1 MDLIWVGTLGLCAM
15 FVLLFLRVPVAVSI
29 LLTSSLGILY
39 LSGPTVLETSI
50 RSVVWEH
57 SQSYGLVTIPMFV
70 LMGEALH
77 ESGITHRLYGA
88 FRSWMGHV
96 HGGLAVATI
105 GASGIF
111 AAASGSSI
119 ATAGTMGPV
128 ASREMTDAGYSRSYA
143 GGTIVAGAGLG
154 ILIPPSTL
162 LIIYGTLTEESI
174 GRLLIAGILPGILLV
189 GLLALTAWFAVVLR
203 PALGPVSTKSTL
215 RDQVR
220 GIGDVTPTI
229 LVFIIIMGG
238 MFLGI
243 FSPTEASAIGAV
255 GAVIIGM
262 TLGSLNL
269 RTLWIAL
276 LRTVRTT
283 GFLFAILLASFVMNY
298 FLAVTGVPYAIAD
311 WLAALDASPFVIFL
325 LIILMYLFLGAV
337 MDSLAMV
344 VVTVPI
350 IYPITMALGFS
361 NIWFGIIVVL
371 LIEIALITPPLGMNC
386 FVLAGVTDFK
396 LQEIFKGAAIYLVPM
411 VATVFLLYFFPQI
424 ALFLP
429 DRM

>member
-1 MDLIWVGTLGLCAM
+1 MDLIWVGILGLCAM
-15 FVLLFLRVPVAVSI
+15 FFLIFLRVPVAVSMI
-29 LLTSSLGILY
+29 LTSGVGIFY
-39 LSGPTVLETSI
+39 LSGSAVLEATI

-57 SQSYGLVTIPMFV
+57 AQSYGLVTIPMFV

-77 ESGITHRLYGA
+77 ASGITHRLYGA
-88 FRSWMGHV
+88 FRSWIGHV
-96 HGGLAVATI
+96 RGGLAVATI

-111 AAASGSSI
+111 AAASGSSL
-119 ATAGTMGPV
+119 ATVGTMGVV
-128 ASREMTDAGYSRSYA
+128 ASREMTDAGYSRPYA
-143 GGTIVAGAGLG
+143 AGTIVAGGGLG

-174 GRLLIAGILPGILLV
+174 GKLLIAGLLPGIMLV
-189 GLLALTAWFAVVLR
+189 GLFALTAWLVVVWR
-203 PALGPVSTKSTL
+203 PNMGPVSAKSTL
-215 RDQVR
+215 TEKLRAV
-220 GIGDVTPTI
+220 GDVIPTV
-229 LVFIIIMGG
+229 LLFIIVMGG
-238 MFLGI
+238 MFLGL

-255 GAVIIGM
+255 GAMVIGA

-269 RTLWIAL
+269 RSLWGAL

-283 GFLFAILLASFVMNY
+283 GFLFAILLASFVLNY
-298 FLAVTGVPYAIAD
+298 FLAVTGVPYIIAER
-311 WLAALDASPFVIFL
+311 LGGLDVSPFVIFL
-325 LIILMYLFLGAV
+325 FIILMYLLLGAV

-350 IYPITMALGFS
+350 IYPIVVALGFS

-371 LIEIALITPPLGMNC
+371 LIEIALITPPIGMNC
-386 FVLAGVTDFK
+386 FVLAGVTDLK
-396 LQEIFKGAAIYLVPM
+396 LGEIFKGAAIYLVPL
-411 VATVFLLYFFPQI
+411 VSAVFILYFFPQI